1 MLHPITWLQTQKKLL
16 DFFQAQ
22 ICSRP
27 VKEAHS
33 CLYKEANH
41 DNAKQSTVPV
51 VAEGWG
57 GMHFVARAPTKKPAK
72 FHPSPTFPSWGKS
85 GRKFQPSNPN
95 PPLTLS
101 DRAEIHK
108 LRSPRAQELFRE
120 ISARSDNSFPVF
132 QKPRIATY
140 CSCSPFF
147 PRRLQVTADI
157 GSECTKTHSTR
168 NSPSKCP

>member
-1 MLHPITWLQTQKKLL
+1 MTEINYVIK
-16 DFFQAQ
+16 
-22 ICSRP
+22 
-27 VKEAHS
+27 VAHS
-33 CLYKEANH
+33 CLFKEANH
-41 DNAKQSTVPV
+41 DNVKRSSVPV

-57 GMHFVARAPTKKPAK
+57 GMRFVARAPTKKPAK
-72 FHPSPTFPSWGKS
+72 FHPPPTFPSWGKS
-85 GRKFQPSNPN
+85 GRKFRPPNPS

-108 LRSPRAQELFRE
+108 LRSPRAQELIRV

-147 PRRLQVTADI
+147 FSTPTGHSRHRIWVYEDSFDAEF
-157 GSECTKTHSTR
+157 SE
-168 NSPSKCP
+168 